1 VEVPLIKADG
11 KDDER
16 DGEIDGHNG
25 ANSRFPNYSANVQNK
40 TLLTK
45 KNGTEYLNYR
55 LTILHEFTN
64 NSHCTYLK

>member
-1 VEVPLIKADG
+1 MEVPLIKADG

-40 TLLTK
+40 TLLK
-45 KNGTEYLNYR
+45 K
-55 LTILHEFTN
+55 
-64 NSHCTYLK
+64 KWD